1 MNSTTASSASEEAAM
16 TGIVRAEYH
25 VLAVGCEAGHYLGT
39 LRNVLAGP
47 LRYPERAGRDF
58 LSSQ

>member
-1 MNSTTASSASEEAAM
+1 M

-25 VLAVGCEAGHYLGT
+25 VLAVGCEAVRYLGS
-39 LRNVLAGP
+39 LRNAIAVPPRHTG
-47 LRYPERAGRDF
+47 RAGRDF